1 MELCAYWTS
10 ERYISLL
17 PPSIHLLLL
26 AGWATRRKRTV
37 QWPRLI
43 SHPHSAC
50 AHGRCAT
57 HRRHPPPTQT
67 PFSSH
72 PERLVSFFLFLS
84 VSPAAALALSSL
96 HFLLE
101 STLHVIP
108 IPPLSEESGRV
119 WRLLFL
125 YFGTNSIFHP
135 PPDLKLGRRRRRHH
149 GIERVLLPYEFVHY
163 YKTGDPL
170 LSLSL
175 NRI

>member
-1 MELCAYWTS
+1 MCCSSSSRGGERTRVEMRKWPAVCMELCAYWTS

-108 IPPLSEESGRV
+108 IPPLSQKRV
-119 WRLLFL
+119 GE
-125 YFGTNSIFHP
+125 FGVFSFSTSALTRFSI
-135 PPDLKLGRRRRRHH
+135 
-149 GIERVLLPYEFVHY
+149 LLP
-163 YKTGDPL
+163 T
-170 LSLSL
+170 
-175 NRI
+175 

>member
-1 MELCAYWTS
+1 MMSIFFFPIFFSCVVVASVCCSSSSRGGERTRVEMRKWPAVCMELCAYWTS

-57 HRRHPPPTQT
+57 HRRHPPPK
-67 PFSSH
+67 PLF
-72 PERLVSFFLFLS
+72 PPIPKGLFLSFFLS

-108 IPPLSEESGRV
+108 IPSLRRV
-119 WRLLFL
+119 GE
-125 YFGTNSIFHP
+125 FGVFSFSTSALTRFSI
-135 PPDLKLGRRRRRHH
+135 
-149 GIERVLLPYEFVHY
+149 LLP
-163 YKTGDPL
+163 T
-170 LSLSL
+170 
-175 NRI
+175 